1 MNPDDKGTAMQ
12 ELEVG
17 EAGVEQRWRDSFF
30 QLSDFNSQPS
40 ACWW

>member
-17 EAGVEQRWRDSFF
+17 EAGVEQRWRDSSF
-30 QLSDFNSQPS
+30 QLSDFNFQPS